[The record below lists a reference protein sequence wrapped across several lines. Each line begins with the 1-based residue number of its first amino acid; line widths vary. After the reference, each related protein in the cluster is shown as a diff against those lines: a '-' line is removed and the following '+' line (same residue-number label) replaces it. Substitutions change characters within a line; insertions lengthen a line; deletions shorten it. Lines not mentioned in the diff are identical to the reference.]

1 MARAKKDSEID
12 LQTAV
17 NATNELDPS
26 LQVADA
32 VSRAITGFNVDNGKK
47 WSFGTNWD
55 ASGSDFETFTNKYLF
70 PKLNETAIVNVALGN
85 RFDWLAVETDFVGQ
99 YSEEYV
105 ILDTV
110 PVELALDKSTTL
122 MLERNYPKIA
132 TKLYGSG
139 IVRKLKF
146 TLNDNIARQQFATLG
161 DAVSY
166 AVNVYKKQISM
177 INVAEEQ
184 EIKSM
189 IMDYAMNQVVD
200 TRETDSDNYIDDLY
214 TAMLNLQN
222 NSPKHNEADKA
233 SGGTLASFT
242 TQSQLKDLLIVTTD
256 RQKVKILNS
265 FIAQSFNTAGLDLT
279 DHIISFEDLGG
290 AYKVKARLSVAN
302 TTNFYKYLK
311 DAGMYDM
318 GTTMVF
324 EPGTV
329 IANPNLKAIFNR
341 AYGTSSGVSFDTYFE
356 EIKPTDDDLFTVILD
371 ARALRYKRYTKN
383 MLKQPFYNGEFDEVT
398 YWIHYYSMKSI
409 SPFYNKVVL
418 KKKKV
423 ANATTPVAPAE

>member
-1 MARAKKDSEID
+1 MARAKKDSE
-12 LQTAV
+12 
-17 NATNELDPS
+17 LDPT
-26 LQVADA
+26 LQVAEA
-32 VSRAITGFNVDNGKK
+32 VSKAISGFNVDNGKK

-55 ASGSDFETFTNKYLF
+55 ATNSDFETFTNKYLF

-110 PVELALDKSTTL
+110 PTELALDKSTTL

-139 IVRKLKF
+139 IVRKMKF

-189 IMDYAMNQVVD
+189 LVSYALTNVKDKRD
-200 TRETDSDNYIDDLY
+200 TTADTYIDDLY

-222 NSPKHNEADKA
+222 NSSKHNESSLA
-233 SGGTLASFT
+233 SGGSISTFT
-242 TQSQLKDLLIVTTD
+242 TQSQLKDLVIVTTD
-256 RQKVKILNS
+256 QQKVKILNS

-290 AYKVKARLSVAN
+290 TYRCKTKIATSNATLLNLLKQAGLYDAQSDGAFNVGDIITIPNFKEIFETAYTPS
-302 TTNFYKYLK
+302 
-311 DAGMYDM
+311 
-318 GTTMVF
+318 GT
-324 EPGTV
+324 
-329 IANPNLKAIFNR
+329 IK
-341 AYGTSSGVSFDTYFE
+341 FDNYFE
-356 EIKPTDDDLFTVILD
+356 EIKPTNDELFTVILD
-371 ARALRYKRYTKN
+371 ARSLRYKRYTKN

-418 KKKKV
+418 KKSS
-423 ANATTPVAPAE
+423 

>member
-1 MARAKKDSEID
+1 MPRVKKDSEID
-12 LQTAV
+12 VQTVV
-17 NATNELDPS
+17 NAANELEPT

-32 VSRAITGFNVDNGKK
+32 VSRAITGFNVENGKK

-55 ASGSDFETFTNKYLF
+55 ATGSDFETFTNKYLF

-110 PVELALDKSTTL
+110 PTELALDKATTL
-122 MLERNYPKIA
+122 MLERNYPNIA
-132 TKLYGSG
+132 TKLYGAG
-139 IVRKLKF
+139 IVRKMKF

-189 IMDYAMNQVVD
+189 IVDYAMKQASD
-200 TRETDSDNYIDDLY
+200 TRETEATSYIDDLY

-222 NSPKHNEADKA
+222 NSHKHNEADKA
-233 SGGTLASFT
+233 SGGALSTFT
-242 TQSQLKDLLIVTTD
+242 TQSQLKDLVIVTSDT
-256 RQKVKILNS
+256 QKVKILNS
-265 FIAQSFNTAGLDLT
+265 FIAQTFNTAGLDLT

-290 AYKVKARLSVAN
+290 AYRCKTQIATSNPGLLKSLQQAGYYDATSNGAITVGQVV
-302 TTNFYKYLK
+302 TIPNFKEIFKKYYP
-311 DAGMYDM
+311 D
-318 GTTMVF
+318 
-324 EPGTV
+324 
-329 IANPNLKAIFNR
+329 
-341 AYGTSSGVSFDTYFE
+341 SGSIKFDTYFE
-356 EIKPTDDDLFTVILD
+356 EIKPTNDDLFTVILD

-418 KKKKV
+418 KKKK
-423 ANATTPVAPAE
+423 

>member
-1 MARAKKDSEID
+1 MPRVKKDSEID
-12 LQTAV
+12 IKTAV
-17 NATNELDPS
+17 NATNELDPT

-55 ASGSDFETFTNKYLF
+55 ASNSDFETFTNKYLF

-110 PVELALDKSTTL
+110 PVELSLDKSTTL

-139 IVRKLKF
+139 IVRKMKF

-177 INVAEEQ
+177 INIAEEQ

-189 IMDYAMNQVVD
+189 IMDYALNQVADKRD
-200 TRETDSDNYIDDLY
+200 TDADNYIDDLY
-214 TAMLNLQN
+214 TTMLNLQN

-233 SGGTLASFT
+233 SGGSLSTFT

-265 FIAQSFNTAGLDLT
+265 FIAQTFNTAGLDLT

-290 AYKVKARLSVAN
+290 SYKCKAKLTVAAG
-302 TTNFYKYLK
+302 TTFHNYLVN
-311 DAGMYDM
+311 AGMYDQK
-318 GTTMVF
+318 GQTITFNV
-324 EPGTV
+324 GDV
-329 IANPNLKAIFNR
+329 IAFPNFEALFKKAFS
-341 AYGTSSGVSFDTYFE
+341 TSATFSTYFDE
-356 EIKPTDDDLFTVILD
+356 LTAPDELFTVILD

-418 KKKKV
+418 KKK
-423 ANATTPVAPAE
+423 NS

>member
-1 MARAKKDSEID
+1 MARAKKDSDLD

-17 NATNELDPS
+17 NATNELEPT

-55 ASGSDFETFTNKYLF
+55 ATGSDFETFTNKYLF

-110 PVELALDKSTTL
+110 PTELALDKSTTL

-139 IVRKLKF
+139 IVRKMKF

-177 INVAEEQ
+177 INIAEEQ

-189 IMDYAMNQVVD
+189 IMDYALNQVAD
-200 TRETDSDNYIDDLY
+200 TRETEADKYIDDLY

-222 NSPKHNEADKA
+222 NSHIHNEANKA
-233 SGGTLASFT
+233 SGGSLATFT

-290 AYKVKARLSVAN
+290 AYKVKSNLTMSDARVVNLLKNAGLYDFKAGDIFTAGSVIAIPN
-302 TTNFYKYLK
+302 FKEIILNHPTINATNFTNWFTPIE
-311 DAGMYDM
+311 A
-318 GTTMVF
+318 
-324 EPGTV
+324 P
-329 IANPNLKAIFNR
+329 A
-341 AYGTSSGVSFDTYFE
+341 
-356 EIKPTDDDLFTVILD
+356 DDDLFTVILD

-418 KKKKV
+418 KKKK
-423 ANATTPVAPAE
+423 

>member
-12 LQTAV
+12 LQAAV
-17 NATNELDPS
+17 NATNELDPT

-32 VSRAITGFNVDNGKK
+32 VSRAITGFNVENGKK

-55 ASGSDFETFTNKYLF
+55 ATGSDFETFTNKYLF

-110 PVELALDKSTTL
+110 PTELSLDKTTTL

-139 IVRKLKF
+139 IVRKMKF
-146 TLNDNIARQQFATLG
+146 TLNDNIARQQFSTLG

-184 EIKSM
+184 EIKAM
-189 IMDYAMNQVVD
+189 VMDYALHQVAD
-200 TRETDSDNYIDDLY
+200 TRETTADDFIDDLY

-222 NSPKHNEADKA
+222 NSSKHNEARKA

-242 TQSQLKDLLIVTTD
+242 TQSQLKDLMIVTTD

-265 FIAQSFNTAGLDLT
+265 FIAQSFNAAGLDLT
-279 DHIISFEDLGG
+279 DHIISFEELGG
-290 AYKVKARLSVAN
+290 AYRCKTRLVITEDNVLTALQNAGLYDFKSGDAFEVGQVY
-302 TTNFYKYLK
+302 TTPNF
-311 DAGMYDM
+311 A
-318 GTTMVF
+318 
-324 EPGTV
+324 E
-329 IANPNLKAIFNR
+329 IAKLHSQINDSNFNL
-341 AYGTSSGVSFDTYFE
+341 YFE
-356 EIKPTDDDLFTVILD
+356 EIKPTDDELFTVILD

-418 KKKKV
+418 KKKKSS
-423 ANATTPVAPAE
+423 

>member
-1 MARAKKDSEID
+1 MPRVKKDSEID
-12 LQTAV
+12 VKTAV
-17 NATNELDPS
+17 NATNELDPT

-55 ASGSDFETFTNKYLF
+55 ATGSDFETFTNKYLF

-110 PVELALDKSTTL
+110 PTELALDKSTTL

-139 IVRKLKF
+139 IVRKMKF

-177 INVAEEQ
+177 INIAEEQ

-189 IMDYAMNQVVD
+189 IMDYALNQVAD
-200 TRETDSDNYIDDLY
+200 TRETEADKYIDDLY

-222 NSPKHNEADKA
+222 NSHIHNEANKA
-233 SGGTLASFT
+233 SGGSLATFT

-290 AYKVKARLSVAN
+290 AYKVKSNLTMSDAKVVNLLKNAGLYDFKAGDIFTAGSVIAIPN
-302 TTNFYKYLK
+302 FKEIILNHPTINATNF
-311 DAGMYDM
+311 
-318 GTTMVF
+318 
-324 EPGTV
+324 
-329 IANPNLKAIFNR
+329 ANWFTPIEA
-341 AYGTSSGVSFDTYFE
+341 
-356 EIKPTDDDLFTVILD
+356 PTDDDLFTVILD

-418 KKKKV
+418 KKKK
-423 ANATTPVAPAE
+423 

>member
-55 ASGSDFETFTNKYLF
+55 ASSSDFETFTNQYLF

-139 IVRKLKF
+139 IVRKMKF

-177 INVAEEQ
+177 INIAEEQ

-189 IMDYAMNQVVD
+189 IMDYAINQVAD
-200 TRETDSDNYIDDLY
+200 ARETDTDNYIDDLY

-233 SGGTLASFT
+233 SGGSLATFT

-290 AYKVKARLSVAN
+290 SYKCKAKLTVN
-302 TTNFYKYLK
+302 TGTAFHTYLIN
-311 DAGMYDM
+311 AGMYDSK
-318 GTTMVF
+318 GQNIVF
-324 EPGTV
+324 NVGDV
-329 IANPNLKAIFNR
+329 VAMPNFEALFKKAFGGS
-341 AYGTSSGVSFDTYFE
+341 ATFSTYFDE
-356 EIKPTDDDLFTVILD
+356 LKPTNDELFTVILD

-418 KKKKV
+418 KKKK
-423 ANATTPVAPAE
+423 

>member
-1 MARAKKDSEID
+1 MARAKKDSDLD

-17 NATNELDPS
+17 NATNELDPT

-55 ASGSDFETFTNKYLF
+55 ATGSDFETFTNKYLF

-110 PVELALDKSTTL
+110 PTELALDKSTTL

-139 IVRKLKF
+139 IVRKMKF

-177 INVAEEQ
+177 INIAEEQ

-189 IMDYAMNQVVD
+189 IMDYALNQVAD
-200 TRETDSDNYIDDLY
+200 TRETEADKYIDDLY

-222 NSPKHNEADKA
+222 NSHIHNEANKA
-233 SGGTLASFT
+233 SGGSLATFT

-290 AYKVKARLSVAN
+290 AYKVKSNLTMSDAKVVNLLKNAGLYDFKAGDIFTAGSVIAIPN
-302 TTNFYKYLK
+302 FKEIILNHPTINATNFTNWFTPIE
-311 DAGMYDM
+311 A
-318 GTTMVF
+318 
-324 EPGTV
+324 
-329 IANPNLKAIFNR
+329 
-341 AYGTSSGVSFDTYFE
+341 
-356 EIKPTDDDLFTVILD
+356 PTDDDLFTVILD

-423 ANATTPVAPAE
+423 ASAITPTAPAE

>member
-1 MARAKKDSEID
+1 MPRVKKDSEID
-12 LQTAV
+12 VQTAI
-17 NATNELDPS
+17 NATNELDPTM
-26 LQVADA
+26 QVADA
-32 VSRAITGFNVDNGKK
+32 VSRAITGFNVENGKQ
-47 WSFGTNWD
+47 WSFGTNWN
-55 ASGSDFETFTNKYLF
+55 SVGSDFETFTNKYLF

-85 RFDWLAVETDFVGQ
+85 RFDWLAVETDFIGQ

-110 PVELALDKSTTL
+110 PTELALDKSTTL

-139 IVRKLKF
+139 IVRKMKF
-146 TLNDNIARQQFATLG
+146 TLNDNIARQQFATIG

-177 INVAEEQ
+177 INVVEEF
-184 EIKSM
+184 ELKSM
-189 IMDYAMNQVVD
+189 IMDYALNQVADKRTTTAD
-200 TRETDSDNYIDDLY
+200 TYIDDLY
-214 TAMLNLQN
+214 TAILNLQN
-222 NSPKHNEADKA
+222 NSFKHNESSRA
-233 SGGTLASFT
+233 SGGTLSTFT

-256 RQKVKILNS
+256 SQKVKILNS

-279 DHIISFEDLGG
+279 DHIVSFQELGG
-290 AYKVKARLSVAN
+290 AYKVKARLAVNGAAVVTALQN
-302 TTNFYKYLK
+302 AGLYDFKEG
-311 DAGMYDM
+311 DA
-318 GTTMVF
+318 F
-324 EPGTV
+324 EIGDV
-329 IANPNLKAIFNR
+329 IAIPNFKEIMKNQ
-341 AYGTSSGVSFDTYFE
+341 SGVTDTSFSQWFTEIAPE
-356 EIKPTDDDLFTVILD
+356 ESDDLFTVILD

-418 KKKKV
+418 KKK
-423 ANATTPVAPAE
+423 NS

>member
-1 MARAKKDSEID
+1 MARTKKESDID

-17 NATNELDPS
+17 NATVELDPTQ
-26 LQVADA
+26 QVASA
-32 VSRAITGFNVDNGKK
+32 VSKAITGFNVENGKQ
-47 WSFGTNWD
+47 WTFGTNWD

-85 RFDWLAVETDFVGQ
+85 RFDWLAVETDFIGQ

-110 PVELALDKSTTL
+110 PTELALDKSTTL

-139 IVRKLKF
+139 IVRKMKF
-146 TLNDNIARQQFATLG
+146 TLNDNIARQQFATIG

-177 INVAEEQ
+177 INVVEEF
-184 EIKSM
+184 ELKSM
-189 IMDYAMNQVVD
+189 IMDYALNQVAD
-200 TRETDSDNYIDDLY
+200 KRTTTADAFIDDLY
-214 TAMLNLQN
+214 TAILNLQN
-222 NSPKHNEADKA
+222 NSFKHNEASTA
-233 SGGTLASFT
+233 SGGTLATFT

-279 DHIISFEDLGG
+279 DHIVSFQELGG
-290 AYKVKARLSVAN
+290 AYKVKQTLAVNGAEVVKALQN
-302 TTNFYKYLK
+302 
-311 DAGMYDM
+311 AGLYDFKE
-318 GTTMVF
+318 GDSFVV
-324 EPGTV
+324 GDV
-329 IANPNLKAIFNR
+329 IAIPNFKEIMKKQD
-341 AYGTSSGVSFDTYFE
+341 GVTDTTFSQWFT
-356 EIKPTDDDLFTVILD
+356 EIAPETGDDLFTVILD
-371 ARALRYKRYTKN
+371 ARAIRYKRYTKN

-418 KKKKV
+418 KK
-423 ANATTPVAPAE
+423 A

>member
-17 NATNELDPS
+17 NATNELDPT

-32 VSRAITGFNVDNGKK
+32 VSRAITGFNVENGKQ
-47 WSFGTNWD
+47 WSFGTNWN
-55 ASGSDFETFTNKYLF
+55 AGGSDFETFTNKYLF

-85 RFDWLAVETDFVGQ
+85 RFDWLAVETDFIGQ

-110 PVELALDKSTTL
+110 PTELALDKSTTL

-139 IVRKLKF
+139 IVRKMKF
-146 TLNDNIARQQFATLG
+146 TLNDNIARQQFATIG

-177 INVAEEQ
+177 INVVEEF
-184 EIKSM
+184 ELKSM
-189 IMDYAMNQVVD
+189 IMDYAINQVAD
-200 TRETDSDNYIDDLY
+200 KRSTDANNYIDDLY
-214 TAMLNLQN
+214 TAILNLQN
-222 NSPKHNEADKA
+222 NSFKHNEASTA
-233 SGGTLASFT
+233 SGGSVSTFT
-242 TQSQLKDLLIVTTD
+242 TQSQLKDLIIVTTD

-279 DHIISFEDLGG
+279 DHIVSFQELGG
-290 AYKVKARLSVAN
+290 AYKVKARLAVNGAAVVQA
-302 TTNFYKYLK
+302 LK
-311 DAGMYDM
+311 NAGLYDFKEGDA
-318 GTTMVF
+318 F
-324 EPGTV
+324 EIGDV
-329 IANPNLKAIFNR
+329 IAIPNFKEIMKNQA
-341 AYGTSSGVSFDTYFE
+341 GVTDATFSQWFT
-356 EIKPTDDDLFTVILD
+356 EIAPEKDDDLFTVIID

-418 KKKKV
+418 KKKSS
-423 ANATTPVAPAE
+423 

>member
-1 MARAKKDSEID
+1 MPRVKKDSEID
-12 LQTAV
+12 VQTAV
-17 NATNELDPS
+17 NATNELDPT

-55 ASGSDFETFTNKYLF
+55 ASNSDFETFTNKYLF

-139 IVRKLKF
+139 IVRKMKF

-177 INVAEEQ
+177 INIAEEQ

-189 IMDYAMNQVVD
+189 IMDYALNQVADKRD
-200 TRETDSDNYIDDLY
+200 TDADNYIDDLY

-233 SGGTLASFT
+233 SGGSLSTFT

-256 RQKVKILNS
+256 SQKVKILNS
-265 FIAQSFNTAGLDLT
+265 FIAQTFNTSGLDLT

-290 AYKVKARLSVAN
+290 SYKCKAKLTVAAG
-302 TTNFYKYLK
+302 TTFHNYLLN
-311 DAGMYDM
+311 AGMYDQK
-318 GTTMVF
+318 GQTITF
-324 EPGTV
+324 NIGDV
-329 IANPNLKAIFNR
+329 IAFPNFEALFKK
-341 AYGTSSGVSFDTYFE
+341 AYGQSATFSAYFDELTAPDE
-356 EIKPTDDDLFTVILD
+356 LFTVILD

-418 KKKKV
+418 KKK
-423 ANATTPVAPAE
+423 N

>member
-1 MARAKKDSEID
+1 MARAKKDSDLD

-17 NATNELDPS
+17 NATNELEPT

-55 ASGSDFETFTNKYLF
+55 ATGSDFETFTNKYLF

-110 PVELALDKSTTL
+110 PTELALDKSTTL

-139 IVRKLKF
+139 IVRKMKF

-177 INVAEEQ
+177 INIAEEQ

-189 IMDYAMNQVVD
+189 IMDYALNQVAD
-200 TRETDSDNYIDDLY
+200 TRETEADKYIDDLY

-222 NSPKHNEADKA
+222 NSHIHNEANKA
-233 SGGTLASFT
+233 SGGSLATFT

-290 AYKVKARLSVAN
+290 AYKVKSNLTMSDARVVNLLKNAGLYDFKAGDIFTAGSVIAIPN
-302 TTNFYKYLK
+302 FKEIILNHPTINATNFNNWFTPIE
-311 DAGMYDM
+311 A
-318 GTTMVF
+318 
-324 EPGTV
+324 
-329 IANPNLKAIFNR
+329 
-341 AYGTSSGVSFDTYFE
+341 
-356 EIKPTDDDLFTVILD
+356 PTDDDLFTVILD

-418 KKKKV
+418 KKKK
-423 ANATTPVAPAE
+423 

>member
-1 MARAKKDSEID
+1 MARAKKDSDID

-17 NATNELDPS
+17 NATKELDPTF
-26 LQVADA
+26 QVADA
-32 VSRAITGFNVDNGKK
+32 VSRAITGFNVENGKK

-55 ASGSDFETFTNKYLF
+55 AAGSDFETFTNKYLF

-110 PVELALDKSTTL
+110 PTELALDKTTTL

-139 IVRKLKF
+139 IVRKMKF

-177 INVAEEQ
+177 INVTEEQ

-189 IMDYAMNQVVD
+189 IVNYAINQVTD
-200 TRETDSDNYIDDLY
+200 QRETDTDNYIDDLY
-214 TAMLNLQN
+214 TAILNLQN
-222 NSPKHNEADKA
+222 NSPKHNESSKA
-233 SGGTLASFT
+233 SGGSIATFT
-242 TQSQLKDLLIVTTD
+242 TQSQLKDLVIVTTD

-290 AYKVKARLSVAN
+290 SYRCKSRIATSN
-302 TTNFYKYLK
+302 TTLLNLLKNAGLYDATTAGAFEVGDIVTIPNFKQL
-311 DAGMYDM
+311 
-318 GTTMVF
+318 F
-324 EPGTV
+324 ETAYTPGNS
-329 IANPNLKAIFNR
+329 IK
-341 AYGTSSGVSFDTYFE
+341 FDNFFE

-418 KKKKV
+418 KQKKK
-423 ANATTPVAPAE
+423 

>member
-1 MARAKKDSEID
+1 MPRVKKNSEID
-12 LQTAV
+12 VQTAV
-17 NATNELDPS
+17 NATNELDPT
-26 LQVADA
+26 LQVAEA

-55 ASGSDFETFTNKYLF
+55 ASNSDFETFTNKYLF

-139 IVRKLKF
+139 IVRKMKF

-177 INVAEEQ
+177 INIAEEQ

-189 IMDYAMNQVVD
+189 IMDYALNQVAD
-200 TRETDSDNYIDDLY
+200 KRETEATSYIDDLY

-233 SGGTLASFT
+233 SGGSLSTFT

-265 FIAQSFNTAGLDLT
+265 FIAQTFNTAGLDLT

-290 AYKVKARLSVAN
+290 SYKCKAKLTVAPG
-302 TTNFYKYLK
+302 TTFHNYLLN
-311 DAGMYDM
+311 AGMYDQK
-318 GTTMVF
+318 GQTITF
-324 EPGTV
+324 NIGDV
-329 IANPNLKAIFNR
+329 IAFPNFEALFKK
-341 AYGTSSGVSFDTYFE
+341 AYGQSATFSAYFDELTAPDE
-356 EIKPTDDDLFTVILD
+356 LFTVILD

-418 KKKKV
+418 KKKIS
-423 ANATTPVAPAE
+423 

>member
-1 MARAKKDSEID
+1 MPRAKKDSELDI
-12 LQTAV
+12 QTVV
-17 NATNELDPS
+17 NATNELDPTM
-26 LQVADA
+26 QVADA
-32 VSRAITGFNVDNGKK
+32 VSRAITGFNVENGKQ
-47 WSFGTNWD
+47 WTFGTNWN

-85 RFDWLAVETDFVGQ
+85 RFDWLAVETDFIGQ

-110 PVELALDKSTTL
+110 PTELALDKSTTL

-139 IVRKLKF
+139 IVRKMKF
-146 TLNDNIARQQFATLG
+146 TLNDNIARQQFATIG

-177 INVAEEQ
+177 INVVEEF
-184 EIKSM
+184 ELKSM
-189 IMDYAMNQVVD
+189 IMDYALNQVKDKRSTTTD
-200 TRETDSDNYIDDLY
+200 TYIDDLY
-214 TAMLNLQN
+214 TAILNLQN
-222 NSPKHNEADKA
+222 NSFTHNEASTA
-233 SGGTLASFT
+233 SGGSLSTFT

-279 DHIISFEDLGG
+279 DHIVSFQELGG
-290 AYKVKARLSVAN
+290 AYKVKARLSVYGTEVVKALQN
-302 TTNFYKYLK
+302 AGLYDFK
-311 DAGMYDM
+311 DGDS
-318 GTTMVF
+318 F
-324 EPGTV
+324 EVGDV
-329 IANPNLKAIFNR
+329 IAIPNFKEIMKNQD
-341 AYGTSSGVSFDTYFE
+341 GVTESSFGQWFT
-356 EIKPTDDDLFTVILD
+356 EIAPEQDDDLFTVVLD
-371 ARALRYKRYTKN
+371 ARAIRYKRYTKN

-418 KKKKV
+418 KKK
-423 ANATTPVAPAE
+423 

>member
-1 MARAKKDSEID
+1 MPRVKKDPEID

-17 NATNELDPS
+17 NATNELDPT

-32 VSRAITGFNVDNGKK
+32 VSRAITGFNVENGKQ
-47 WSFGTNWD
+47 WSFGTNWN
-55 ASGSDFETFTNKYLF
+55 AGGSDFETFTNKYLF

-85 RFDWLAVETDFVGQ
+85 RFDWLAVETDFIGQ

-110 PVELALDKSTTL
+110 PTELALDKSTTL

-139 IVRKLKF
+139 IVRKMKF
-146 TLNDNIARQQFATLG
+146 TLNDNIARQQFATIG

-177 INVAEEQ
+177 INVVEEF
-184 EIKSM
+184 ELKSM
-189 IMDYAMNQVVD
+189 IMDYAINQVAD
-200 TRETDSDNYIDDLY
+200 KRSTDANNYIDDLY
-214 TAMLNLQN
+214 TAILNLQN
-222 NSPKHNEADKA
+222 NSFKHNEASTA
-233 SGGTLASFT
+233 SGGSVSTFT
-242 TQSQLKDLLIVTTD
+242 TQSQLKDLIIVTTD

-279 DHIISFEDLGG
+279 DHIVSFQELGG
-290 AYKVKARLSVAN
+290 AYKVKARLAVNGTAVVQA
-302 TTNFYKYLK
+302 LK
-311 DAGMYDM
+311 NAGLYDFKEGDA
-318 GTTMVF
+318 F
-324 EPGTV
+324 EIGDV
-329 IANPNLKAIFNR
+329 IAIPNFKEIMKNQA
-341 AYGTSSGVSFDTYFE
+341 GVSDTSFSQWFT
-356 EIKPTDDDLFTVILD
+356 EIAPEKDDDLFTVILD

-418 KKKKV
+418 KKK
-423 ANATTPVAPAE
+423 

>member
-1 MARAKKDSEID
+1 MARAKKDPE
-12 LQTAV
+12 LEVQVGA
-17 NATNELDPS
+17 NATVELHPT
-26 LQVADA
+26 LLVAEA
-32 VSRAITGFNVDNGKK
+32 VSRAISGFNVDNGKK
-47 WSFGTNWD
+47 WSFGSNWD
-55 ASGSDFETFTNKYLF
+55 ATSSDFETFTNKYLF

-85 RFDWLAVETDFVGQ
+85 RFDWLAVETDFIGQ

-110 PVELALDKSTTL
+110 PTELALDKSTTL

-139 IVRKLKF
+139 IVRKMKF
-146 TLNDNIARQQFATLG
+146 TLNDNIARQQFSTLG

-189 IMDYAMNQVVD
+189 IMDYALNQVAD
-200 TRETDSDNYIDDLY
+200 TRETTSDGFIDDLY

-222 NSPKHNEADKA
+222 NSHKHNESAKA
-233 SGGTLASFT
+233 SGGTISTFT
-242 TQSQLKDLLIVTTD
+242 TQSKLKDLMIVTTD

-290 AYKVKARLSVAN
+290 AYKVKANLTMS
-302 TTNFYKYLK
+302 
-311 DAGMYDM
+311 DAKVVSMLQQAGLYDFKA
-318 GTTMVF
+318 GDIFTA
-324 EPGTV
+324 GSV
-329 IANPNLKAIFNR
+329 IAIPRFKEIILNHPTIGENNFGNWFTAIE
-341 AYGTSSGVSFDTYFE
+341 A
-356 EIKPTDDDLFTVILD
+356 PTDDDLFTVVFD
-371 ARALRYKRYTKN
+371 ARAIRYKRYTKN
-383 MLKQPFYNGEFDEVT
+383 MLKQPFYNGETDEVT

-418 KKKKV
+418 KKKKK
-423 ANATTPVAPAE
+423 

>member
-1 MARAKKDSEID
+1 MARPKKDSELD
-12 LQTAV
+12 VQTIV
-17 NATNELDPS
+17 NATNELDPT

-32 VSRAITGFNVDNGKK
+32 VSRAITGFNVDNGKQ
-47 WSFGTNWD
+47 WTFGTNWD

-110 PVELALDKSTTL
+110 PTELALDKSTTL
-122 MLERNYPKIA
+122 MLERNYPSIA

-139 IVRKLKF
+139 IVRKMKF
-146 TLNDNIARQQFATLG
+146 TLNDNIARQQFATIG

-177 INVAEEQ
+177 INVIEEQ

-189 IMDYAMNQVVD
+189 IMDYALNQVAD
-200 TRETDSDNYIDDLY
+200 TRETDTDNFIDDLY

-222 NSPKHNEADKA
+222 NSPKHNEAGKA
-233 SGGTLASFT
+233 SGGSLSTFT
-242 TQSQLKDLLIVTTD
+242 TQSQLKDLMIVTTD

-290 AYKVKARLSVAN
+290 AYKVKANLKVTQPEFVKLLNQHGLYDFKLNDSFIKGQVVA
-302 TTNFYKYLK
+302 
-311 DAGMYDM
+311 
-318 GTTMVF
+318 
-324 EPGTV
+324 
-329 IANPNLKAIFNR
+329 IPNLESLFKQ
-341 AYGTSSGVSFDTYFE
+341 AYASTATFSTFFE
-356 EIKPTDDDLFTVILD
+356 EIKPKDDDLFTVVLD
-371 ARALRYKRYTKN
+371 ARAIRYKRYTKN

-423 ANATTPVAPAE
+423 ATGSE

>member
-17 NATNELDPS
+17 NATNELDPT

-32 VSRAITGFNVDNGKK
+32 VSRAITGFNVENGKQ
-47 WSFGTNWD
+47 WSFGTNWN
-55 ASGSDFETFTNKYLF
+55 AGGSDFETFTNKYLF

-85 RFDWLAVETDFVGQ
+85 RFDWLAVETDFIGQ

-110 PVELALDKSTTL
+110 PTELALDKSTTL

-139 IVRKLKF
+139 IVRKMKF
-146 TLNDNIARQQFATLG
+146 TLNDNIARQQFATIG

-177 INVAEEQ
+177 INVVEEF
-184 EIKSM
+184 ELKSM
-189 IMDYAMNQVVD
+189 IMDYALNQVAD
-200 TRETDSDNYIDDLY
+200 KRSTDANNYIDDLY
-214 TAMLNLQN
+214 TAILNLQN
-222 NSPKHNEADKA
+222 NSFKHNEASTA
-233 SGGTLASFT
+233 SGGSVSTFT
-242 TQSQLKDLLIVTTD
+242 TQSQLKDLIIVTTD

-279 DHIISFEDLGG
+279 DHIVSFQELGG
-290 AYKVKARLSVAN
+290 AYKVKGRLAVNGTAVVQA
-302 TTNFYKYLK
+302 LK
-311 DAGMYDM
+311 NAGLYDFKEGDA
-318 GTTMVF
+318 F
-324 EPGTV
+324 EIGDV
-329 IANPNLKAIFNR
+329 IAIPNFKEIMKNQA
-341 AYGTSSGVSFDTYFE
+341 GVTDASFSQWFT
-356 EIKPTDDDLFTVILD
+356 EIAPEKDDDLFTVILD

-418 KKKKV
+418 KKKK
-423 ANATTPVAPAE
+423 

>member
-17 NATNELDPS
+17 NATNELDPT

-32 VSRAITGFNVDNGKK
+32 VSRAITGFNVENGKQ
-47 WSFGTNWD
+47 WSFGTNWN
-55 ASGSDFETFTNKYLF
+55 AGGSDFETFTNKYLF

-85 RFDWLAVETDFVGQ
+85 RFDWLAVETDFIGQ

-110 PVELALDKSTTL
+110 PTELALDKSTTL

-139 IVRKLKF
+139 IVRKMKF
-146 TLNDNIARQQFATLG
+146 TLNDNIARQQFATIG

-177 INVAEEQ
+177 INVVEEF
-184 EIKSM
+184 ELKSM
-189 IMDYAMNQVVD
+189 IMDYALNQVAD
-200 TRETDSDNYIDDLY
+200 KRSTDANNYIDDLY
-214 TAMLNLQN
+214 TAILNLQN
-222 NSPKHNEADKA
+222 NSFKHNEASTA
-233 SGGTLASFT
+233 SGGSVSTFT
-242 TQSQLKDLLIVTTD
+242 TQSQLKDLIIVTTD

-279 DHIISFEDLGG
+279 DHIVSFQELGG
-290 AYKVKARLSVAN
+290 AYKVKARLAVNGAAVVQA
-302 TTNFYKYLK
+302 LK
-311 DAGMYDM
+311 NAGLYDFKEGDA
-318 GTTMVF
+318 F
-324 EPGTV
+324 EIGDV
-329 IANPNLKAIFNR
+329 IAIPNFKEIMKNQA
-341 AYGTSSGVSFDTYFE
+341 GVTDTSFSQWFT
-356 EIKPTDDDLFTVILD
+356 EIAPEKDDDLFTVILD

-418 KKKKV
+418 KKKSSY
-423 ANATTPVAPAE
+423 

>member
-17 NATNELDPS
+17 NATNELDPT

-32 VSRAITGFNVDNGKK
+32 VSRAITGFNVENGKQ
-47 WSFGTNWD
+47 WSFGTNWN
-55 ASGSDFETFTNKYLF
+55 AGGSDFETFTNKYLF

-85 RFDWLAVETDFVGQ
+85 RFDWLAVETDFIGQ

-110 PVELALDKSTTL
+110 PTELALDKSTTL

-139 IVRKLKF
+139 IVRKMKF
-146 TLNDNIARQQFATLG
+146 TLNDNIARQQFATIG

-177 INVAEEQ
+177 INVVEEF
-184 EIKSM
+184 ELKSM
-189 IMDYAMNQVVD
+189 IMDYAINQVAD
-200 TRETDSDNYIDDLY
+200 KRSTDANNYIDDLY
-214 TAMLNLQN
+214 TAILNLQN
-222 NSPKHNEADKA
+222 NSFKHNEASTA
-233 SGGTLASFT
+233 SGGSVSTFT
-242 TQSQLKDLLIVTTD
+242 TQSQLKDLIIVTTD

-279 DHIISFEDLGG
+279 DHIVSFQELGG
-290 AYKVKARLSVAN
+290 AYKVKARLAVNGAAVVQA
-302 TTNFYKYLK
+302 LK
-311 DAGMYDM
+311 NAGLYDFKEGDA
-318 GTTMVF
+318 F
-324 EPGTV
+324 EIGDV
-329 IANPNLKAIFNR
+329 IAIPNFKEIMKNQA
-341 AYGTSSGVSFDTYFE
+341 GVTDATFSQWFT
-356 EIKPTDDDLFTVILD
+356 EIAPEKDDDLFTVIID

-418 KKKKV
+418 KKKK
-423 ANATTPVAPAE
+423 

>member
-1 MARAKKDSEID
+1 MARAKKDSDLD

-17 NATNELDPS
+17 NATNELEPT

-55 ASGSDFETFTNKYLF
+55 ATGSDFETFTNKYLF

-110 PVELALDKSTTL
+110 PTELALDKSTTL

-139 IVRKLKF
+139 IVRKMKF

-177 INVAEEQ
+177 INIAEEQ

-189 IMDYAMNQVVD
+189 IMDYALNQVAD
-200 TRETDSDNYIDDLY
+200 TRETEADKYIDDLY

-222 NSPKHNEADKA
+222 NSHIHNEANKA
-233 SGGTLASFT
+233 SGGSLATFT

-290 AYKVKARLSVAN
+290 AYKVKSNLTMSDARVVNLLKNAGLYDFKAGDIFTAGSVIAIPN
-302 TTNFYKYLK
+302 FKEIILNHPTINATNFTNWFTPIE
-311 DAGMYDM
+311 A
-318 GTTMVF
+318 
-324 EPGTV
+324 
-329 IANPNLKAIFNR
+329 
-341 AYGTSSGVSFDTYFE
+341 
-356 EIKPTDDDLFTVILD
+356 PTDDDLFTVILD

-418 KKKKV
+418 KKKK
-423 ANATTPVAPAE
+423 

>member
-1 MARAKKDSEID
+1 MPSVKKDSEID

-17 NATNELDPS
+17 NATNELDPT

-55 ASGSDFETFTNKYLF
+55 ATGSDFETFTNKYLF

-139 IVRKLKF
+139 IVRKMKF

-177 INVAEEQ
+177 INIAEEQ

-189 IMDYAMNQVVD
+189 IMDYALNQVAD
-200 TRETDSDNYIDDLY
+200 KRETDADNYIDDLY

-222 NSPKHNEADKA
+222 NSPKHNEANKA
-233 SGGTLASFT
+233 SGGSLATFT

-290 AYKVKARLSVAN
+290 AYKVKANLSMSDTKVVSL
-302 TTNFYKYLK
+302 LK
-311 DAGMYDM
+311 NAGLYDFKS
-318 GTTMVF
+318 GDIFTA
-324 EPGTV
+324 GSV
-329 IANPNLKAIFNR
+329 IAIPNFK
-341 AYGTSSGVSFDTYFE
+341 
-356 EIKPTDDDLFTVILD
+356 EIILNHPTINESNFSNWFTPIEAPTDDELFTVILD

-418 KKKKV
+418 KKKKKV
-423 ANATTPVAPAE
+423 ASATPVTPAE

>member
-1 MARAKKDSEID
+1 MARTKKESDID

-17 NATNELDPS
+17 NATVELDPTQ
-26 LQVADA
+26 QVASA
-32 VSRAITGFNVDNGKK
+32 VSKAITGFNVENGKQ
-47 WSFGTNWD
+47 WTFGTNWD

-85 RFDWLAVETDFVGQ
+85 RFDWLAVETDFIGQ

-110 PVELALDKSTTL
+110 PTELALDKSTTL

-139 IVRKLKF
+139 IVRKMKF
-146 TLNDNIARQQFATLG
+146 TLNDNIARQQFATIG

-177 INVAEEQ
+177 INVVEEF
-184 EIKSM
+184 ELKSM
-189 IMDYAMNQVVD
+189 IMDYALNQVADNRTTTAD
-200 TRETDSDNYIDDLY
+200 TFIDDLY
-214 TAMLNLQN
+214 TAILNLQN
-222 NSPKHNEADKA
+222 NSFKHNEATNA
-233 SGGTLASFT
+233 SGGSLSTFT

-279 DHIISFEDLGG
+279 DHIVSFQELGG
-290 AYKVKARLSVAN
+290 AYKVKKRLAVNGTEVVKALQN
-302 TTNFYKYLK
+302 
-311 DAGMYDM
+311 AGLYDFKE
-318 GTTMVF
+318 GDSF
-324 EPGTV
+324 EVGDV
-329 IANPNLKAIFNR
+329 IAIPNFKQIIEKQD
-341 AYGTSSGVSFDTYFE
+341 GVQDNTFAEWFT
-356 EIKPTDDDLFTVILD
+356 EIAPTEGDDLFTVILD
-371 ARALRYKRYTKN
+371 ARAIRYKRYTKN

-418 KKKKV
+418 KK
-423 ANATTPVAPAE
+423 A

>member
-1 MARAKKDSEID
+1 MARTKKESDID
-12 LQTAV
+12 LQTAL
-17 NATNELDPS
+17 NATVELDPTM
-26 LQVADA
+26 QVASA
-32 VSRAITGFNVDNGKK
+32 VSKAITGFNVENGKQ
-47 WSFGTNWD
+47 WTFGTNWD

-85 RFDWLAVETDFVGQ
+85 RFDWLAVETDFIGQ

-110 PVELALDKSTTL
+110 PTELALDKSTTL

-139 IVRKLKF
+139 IVRKMKF
-146 TLNDNIARQQFATLG
+146 TLNDNIARQQFATIG

-177 INVAEEQ
+177 INVVEEF
-184 EIKSM
+184 ELKSM
-189 IMDYAMNQVVD
+189 IMDYALNQVAD
-200 TRETDSDNYIDDLY
+200 KRITTADNFIDDLY
-214 TAMLNLQN
+214 TAILNLQN
-222 NSPKHNEADKA
+222 NSFKHNEASTA
-233 SGGTLASFT
+233 SGGTLSTFT

-279 DHIISFEDLGG
+279 DHIVSFQELGG
-290 AYKVKARLSVAN
+290 AYKVKQTLAVNGAEVVKALQN
-302 TTNFYKYLK
+302 
-311 DAGMYDM
+311 AGLYDFKE
-318 GTTMVF
+318 GDSFVV
-324 EPGTV
+324 GDV
-329 IANPNLKAIFNR
+329 IAIPNFKEIMKKQA
-341 AYGTSSGVSFDTYFE
+341 GVTDVTFSTWFT
-356 EIKPTDDDLFTVILD
+356 EIAPEATDDLFTVILD
-371 ARALRYKRYTKN
+371 ARAIRYKRYTKN

-418 KKKKV
+418 KK
-423 ANATTPVAPAE
+423 A

>member
-12 LQTAV
+12 IQTAV
-17 NATNELDPS
+17 NATNELDPT

-55 ASGSDFETFTNKYLF
+55 ATGSDFETFTNKYLF

-110 PVELALDKSTTL
+110 PTELALDKTTTL

-139 IVRKLKF
+139 IVRKMKF

-189 IMDYAMNQVVD
+189 IMDYAMNQVSD
-200 TRETDSDNYIDDLY
+200 KRYTDADNYIDDLY

-222 NSPKHNEADKA
+222 NSHKHNEADKA
-233 SGGTLASFT
+233 SGGSLSTFT
-242 TQSQLKDLLIVTTD
+242 TQSQLKDLMIVTND

-265 FIAQSFNTAGLDLT
+265 FIAQTFNTAGLDLT

-290 AYKVKARLSVAN
+290 AYKVKARLTV
-302 TTNFYKYLK
+302 TQDQFVTLLRQH
-311 DAGMYDM
+311 GLYDFKK
-318 GTTMVF
+318 GDVF
-324 EPGTV
+324 EIGQV
-329 IANPNLKAIFNR
+329 VAIPNLEEMFKK
-341 AYGTSSGVSFDTYFE
+341 AYGTGTTFSTFFE

-418 KKKKV
+418 KKK
-423 ANATTPVAPAE
+423 ATKADSAPSEKAK

>member
-1 MARAKKDSEID
+1 MARAKKDPE
-12 LQTAV
+12 LEVQVGV
-17 NATNELDPS
+17 NGTVELDPT

-47 WSFGTNWD
+47 WSFGSNWD
-55 ASGSDFETFTNKYLF
+55 ATSSDFETFTNKYLF

-85 RFDWLAVETDFVGQ
+85 RFDWLAVETDFIGQ

-110 PVELALDKSTTL
+110 PTELALDKSTTL

-139 IVRKLKF
+139 IVRKMKF
-146 TLNDNIARQQFATLG
+146 TLNDNIARQQFSTLG

-189 IMDYAMNQVVD
+189 IMDYALNQVAD
-200 TRETDSDNYIDDLY
+200 TRETTSDGFIDDLY

-222 NSPKHNEADKA
+222 NSPKHNESAKA
-233 SGGTLASFT
+233 SGGTLSTFT
-242 TQSQLKDLLIVTTD
+242 TQSQLKDLMIVTTD

-265 FIAQSFNTAGLDLT
+265 FIAQTFNTAGLDLT

-290 AYKVKARLSVAN
+290 AYKVKARLTANQDQFVQLLQQHGLYDFKKGDSFEVGQVVA
-302 TTNFYKYLK
+302 
-311 DAGMYDM
+311 
-318 GTTMVF
+318 
-324 EPGTV
+324 
-329 IANPNLKAIFNR
+329 IPNLEAMFKKAYGSSAIF
-341 AYGTSSGVSFDTYFE
+341 STYFE
-356 EIKPTDDDLFTVILD
+356 EIKPTDDELFTVILD

-383 MLKQPFYNGEFDEVT
+383 MLKQPFYNGETDEVT

-418 KKKKV
+418 KKKKI
-423 ANATTPVAPAE
+423 ATSDSSSTDQTEQ